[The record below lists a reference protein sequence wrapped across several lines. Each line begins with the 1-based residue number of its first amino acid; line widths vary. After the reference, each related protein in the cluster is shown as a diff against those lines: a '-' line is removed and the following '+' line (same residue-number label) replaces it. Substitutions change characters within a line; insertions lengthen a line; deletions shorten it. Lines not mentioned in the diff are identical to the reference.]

1 MFANRGANGRNCR
14 RALVLIATA
23 ALALALAAPA
33 WAGYWQYG
41 PAFLGRGHDDA
52 NCIWYRGQAACSG
65 WNYWYQNQYSKQT
78 NCSCSFTY
86 LLGFE
91 NNNTIRGNW
100 ISQSVTYL
108 YVTPVDVGMG
118 GYLKTHITYWSGTA
132 VSVLAW
138 ANA

>member
-1 MFANRGANGRNCR
+1 MVTAGRSSFVVI
-14 RALVLIATA
+14 AAAVVVLVLAV
-23 ALALALAAPA
+23 PA

-41 PAFLGRGHDDA
+41 PASLGRGHDDA

-78 NCSCSFTY
+78 NCGCSFTY

-91 NNNTIRGNW
+91 NGNTIRGSW

-108 YVTPVDVGMG
+108 NVAPVDLGMG
-118 GYLKTHITYWSGTA
+118 GYLKAHITYWSGNA

>member
-1 MFANRGANGRNCR
+1 MAAGAR
-14 RALVLIATA
+14 RCLVLIATA
-23 ALALALAAPA
+23 ATALLLAAPA

-41 PAFLGRGHDDA
+41 PASLGRGHDDA

-78 NCSCSFTY
+78 NCGCSFTY

-108 YVTPVDVGMG
+108 NVAPVDVGMG
-118 GYLKTHITYWSGTA
+118 GYLKAHITYWSGTA

>member
-1 MFANRGANGRNCR
+1 MAAAVR
-14 RALVLIATA
+14 RCLVLIVTVAV
-23 ALALALAAPA
+23 ALGLAIPAL
-33 WAGYWQYG
+33 AGYWQYG
-41 PAFLGRGHDDA
+41 PASLGRGHDDA

-91 NNNTIRGNW
+91 NNNTIRGRW
-100 ISQSVTYL
+100 ISQSVGYL
-108 YVTPVDVGMG
+108 YTFPEDLGMG
-118 GYLKTHITYWSGTA
+118 GYLKAHIRYWSGTA

>member
-1 MFANRGANGRNCR
+1 MAAAAR
-14 RALVLIATA
+14 RCLISVAAVAVALVLAT
-23 ALALALAAPA
+23 PA

-41 PAFLGRGHDDA
+41 PAWLGRGYDDA

-78 NCSCSFTY
+78 NCGCSFTY

-91 NNNTIRGNW
+91 NNNTIRGRW
-100 ISQSVTYL
+100 ISQSVGYL
-108 YVTPVDVGMG
+108 YTFPEDVGMG

>member
-1 MFANRGANGRNCR
+1 MAAAIKWC
-14 RALVLIATA
+14 LVLIATA
-23 ALALALAAPA
+23 AVALAFAVPA

-41 PAFLGRGHDDA
+41 PAWLGRGHDDA

-78 NCSCSFTY
+78 SCGCSFTY

-100 ISQSVTYL
+100 ISQSLTYL
-108 YVTPVDVGMG
+108 NVAPIDVGMG
-118 GYLKTHITYWSGTA
+118 GYLKAHITYWSGTS

>member
-1 MFANRGANGRNCR
+1 
-14 RALVLIATA
+14 V
-23 ALALALAAPA
+23 
-33 WAGYWQYG
+33 AGYWQYG
-41 PAFLGRGHDDA
+41 PASLGRGHDDA

-78 NCSCSFTY
+78 NCGCSFTY

-91 NNNTIRGNW
+91 NNNTIRGKW
-100 ISQSVTYL
+100 ISQSVTYWN
-108 YVTPVDVGMG
+108 VAPADVGMG
-118 GYLKTHITYWSGTA
+118 GYLEAHITYWSGTA

>member
-1 MFANRGANGRNCR
+1 MAAAVR
-14 RALVLIATA
+14 RCLVLITTA
-23 ALALALAAPA
+23 AAALCLAVPA

-41 PAFLGRGHDDA
+41 PAWLGRGHDDA
-52 NCIWYRGQAACSG
+52 SCIWYRGQAACSG

-78 NCSCSFTY
+78 NCGCSFTY

-100 ISQSVTYL
+100 ISQSLTYL
-108 YVTPVDVGMG
+108 NVAPIDVGMG
-118 GYLKTHITYWSGTA
+118 GYLKAHITYWSGTS

>member
-1 MFANRGANGRNCR
+1 MAASVR
-14 RALVLIATA
+14 RCVVLIATA
-23 ALALALAAPA
+23 AAALALAVPA

-41 PAFLGRGHDDA
+41 PASLGRGHDDA
-52 NCIWYRGQAACSG
+52 NCVWYRGQAACSG

-78 NCSCSFTY
+78 NCGCSFTY

-108 YVTPVDVGMG
+108 NVAAVDVGMG
-118 GYLKTHITYWSGTA
+118 GYLKAHITYWSGTA

>member
-1 MFANRGANGRNCR
+1 MAAAAR
-14 RALVLIATA
+14 RSLLLLVTVAVALG
-23 ALALALAAPA
+23 LAGPA

-41 PAFLGRGHDDA
+41 PATLGRGHDDA
-52 NCIWYRGQAACSG
+52 SCIWYRGQAACSG

-78 NCSCSFTY
+78 SCGCSFTY

-100 ISQSVTYL
+100 ISPSVTYL
-108 YVTPVDVGMG
+108 NVGPVDVGMG
-118 GYLKTHITYWSGTA
+118 GYLKAHITYWSGTA

>member
-1 MFANRGANGRNCR
+1 MGTAGRSCF
-14 RALVLIATA
+14 VLIAA
-23 ALALALAAPA
+23 AVVVLVLAVPA

-41 PAFLGRGHDDA
+41 PASLGRGHDDA

-65 WNYWYQNQYSKQT
+65 WNYWYQNQYSKET

-91 NNNTIRGNW
+91 NNNTVRGRW
-100 ISQSVTYL
+100 ISQSVGYL
-108 YVTPVDVGMG
+108 YTFPEDLGMG
-118 GYLKTHITYWSGTA
+118 GYLKAHITYWSGTA
-132 VSVLAW
+132 VSVLVW

>member
-1 MFANRGANGRNCR
+1 MGTAGRSCF
-14 RALVLIATA
+14 VLIAA
-23 ALALALAAPA
+23 AVVVLVLAVPA

-41 PAFLGRGHDDA
+41 PASLGRGHDDA

-78 NCSCSFTY
+78 NCGCSFTY

-91 NNNTIRGNW
+91 NNSTIRGSW

-108 YVTPVDVGMG
+108 NVAPVDLGMG
-118 GYLKTHITYWSGTA
+118 GYLKAHITYWSGSA

>member
-1 MFANRGANGRNCR
+1 MAAAGR
-14 RALVLIATA
+14 RAFVLIATA
-23 ALALALAAPA
+23 AVALTLAAPA

-41 PAFLGRGHDDA
+41 PASLGRGHDDA

-78 NCSCSFTY
+78 NCGCSFTY

-91 NNNTIRGNW
+91 NGSTIRGRW
-100 ISQSVTYL
+100 ISQSVSYL
-108 YVTPVDVGMG
+108 YTFPEDVGMG
-118 GYLKTHITYWSGTA
+118 GYLKAHITYWSGTA

>member
-1 MFANRGANGRNCR
+1 MAASIR
-14 RALVLIATA
+14 RCLVLIATGAA
-23 ALALALAAPA
+23 ALALAVPA

-41 PAFLGRGHDDA
+41 PASLGRGHDDA
-52 NCIWYRGQAACSG
+52 NCVWYRGQAACSG

-78 NCSCSFTY
+78 NCGCSFTY

-108 YVTPVDVGMG
+108 NVAPVDVGMG
-118 GYLKTHITYWSGTA
+118 GYLKAHITYWSGTA

>member
-1 MFANRGANGRNCR
+1 VVV
-14 RALVLIATA
+14 LVLAV
-23 ALALALAAPA
+23 PA

-41 PAFLGRGHDDA
+41 PASLGRGHDDA

-78 NCSCSFTY
+78 NCGCSFTY

-91 NNNTIRGNW
+91 NSNTIRGSW

-108 YVTPVDVGMG
+108 NVAPVDLGMG
-118 GYLKTHITYWSGTA
+118 GYLKAHITYWSGTA

>member
-1 MFANRGANGRNCR
+1 VLFATVAV
-14 RALVLIATA
+14 ALG
-23 ALALALAAPA
+23 LAGSA

-41 PAFLGRGHDDA
+41 PATLGRGHDDA
-52 NCIWYRGQAACSG
+52 SCIWYRGQAACSG

-78 NCSCSFTY
+78 SCGCSFTY

-91 NNNTIRGNW
+91 NNSTIRGSW
-100 ISQSVTYL
+100 ISQSVSYWN
-108 YVTPVDVGMG
+108 VAPVDIGMG
-118 GYLKTHITYWSGTA
+118 GYLKAHITYWSGTA